1 MDNFIYFAVGFKS
14 FDIERLSGTSGIW
27 FEWTERSRKAVTRTT
42 FNKGSMEWIVRVLKE
57 ASQTKGNSV
66 RRWRKTDDIAEIFG
80 ARNYNKYG
88 RYISLISVRGRRRS
102 VLIIPELTCNSG
114 WADIAEKVAR
124 FISAHKTTNNLE
136 AYRTVDENIPYAEM
150 VRSSKWEN
158 REGKGVNANAEVTMQ
173 KGVIS
178 IKEPICNH
186 SEALKRSLV
195 GKFNADATLTE
206 VRKWSY
212 NTWKQA
218 YGLNVYE
225 MGNNFFLFEFKSI
238 QLAQQVLEGIWE
250 WKKTPVKLIWW
261 NPLVATVEERSTGKS
276 TWVKILGLPLHL
288 WSQIF
293 FKAIGNL
300 CGGWLETEE
309 ETTLRN
315 HLKWARIR
323 VCSDGNNIPKE
334 VKVENGGVIFEMQI
348 WAELP
353 ARAYVGDRGASNL
366 FTQKVVD
373 QDPLDKGMW
382 TDMGQLKGTRPLSHA
397 LPCDSAESS
406 GVRNRANVDGL
417 SMLDPKVILGLTP
430 KVTEASKAPFIKDA
444 HAQHMT
450 SLKGLEDIKVLA
462 ENFILAMKNWEVSSK
477 ATHERRE

>member
-1 MDNFIYFAVGFKS
+1 MPQLTNIAEMTTGFYFLEESRNIQDGTEEEVTNLLAKLDGIVINPLMKDTLVWNHSKVVGFKS
-14 FDIERLSGTSGIW
+14 FDVERISGTSGIW

-66 RRWRKTDDIAEIFG
+66 CRWRKTNDIAEIFG

-158 REGKGVNANAEVTMQ
+158 REGSGVNANAEVTMQ
-173 KGVIS
+173 KWVIS

-238 QLAQQVLEGIWE
+238 QLAQQVMEGIWE

-276 TWVKILGLPLHL
+276 TWVKIPTPSLVAKFFQSHWKSL
-288 WSQIF
+288 WWL
-293 FKAIGNL
+293 ARNR
-300 CGGWLETEE
+300 GGDHTEE
-309 ETTLRN
+309 PPQM
-315 HLKWARIR
+315 
-323 VCSDGNNIPKE
+323 G
-334 VKVENGGVIFEMQI
+334 EN
-348 WAELP
+348 
-353 ARAYVGDRGASNL
+353 
-366 FTQKVVD
+366 
-373 QDPLDKGMW
+373 
-382 TDMGQLKGTRPLSHA
+382 
-397 LPCDSAESS
+397 
-406 GVRNRANVDGL
+406 
-417 SMLDPKVILGLTP
+417 
-430 KVTEASKAPFIKDA
+430 
-444 HAQHMT
+444 
-450 SLKGLEDIKVLA
+450 
-462 ENFILAMKNWEVSSK
+462 
-477 ATHERRE
+477 